1 MATFDD
7 DLLSK
12 EELDNIDN
20 DNQGDDDS
28 MKVVLTMK
36 RWRKFFKLVKKEVD
50 ELNEMPNMRMILKK
64 PFVKMS
70 IFETHFQN

>member
-1 MATFDD
+1 MNTLQHKRYLKMATFDD

-36 RWRKFFKLVKKEVD
+36 R
-50 ELNEMPNMRMILKK
+50 
-64 PFVKMS
+64 
-70 IFETHFQN
+70 